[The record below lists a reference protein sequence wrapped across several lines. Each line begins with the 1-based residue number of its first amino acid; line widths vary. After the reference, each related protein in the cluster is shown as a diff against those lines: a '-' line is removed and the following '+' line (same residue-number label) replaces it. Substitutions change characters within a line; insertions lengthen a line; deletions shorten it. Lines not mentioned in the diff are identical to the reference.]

1 MFTYNIQCEGNK
13 PAHLLAKYAKGIDD
27 YYTRIEESPYF
38 LEHALIYDVAFI
50 SLI

>member
-27 YYTRIEESPYF
+27 VSVWIEEISCVIKQV
-38 LEHALIYDVAFI
+38 LIPDVMFFQ
-50 SLI
+50 